1 MYSWNLSITVGYNK
15 ILFNASVDITK
26 GSLIQLN
33 QSVGT
38 GKVALETL
46 GNATYSDMKWGSS
59 LTFYYIYRFITGNL
73 TKISPNKYT
82 NYRFYMN
89 SITEFEYYQNF
100 FQLVHRYSASD
111 LFNLTVTPS
120 NSSISFSREVLIDR
134 KFSHFLSQRINV

>member
-1 MYSWNLSITVGYNK
+1 VYSWNLSITVGYNK

-134 KFSHFLSQRINV
+134 KFSHFLSQRINF

>member
-1 MYSWNLSITVGYNK
+1 VYSWNLSITVGYNK

>member
-33 QSVGT
+33 QTVGT

-46 GNATYSDMKWGSS
+46 GNATYSDMKWGSY
-59 LTFYYIYRFITGNL
+59 LTFLYFTTITGNL
-73 TKISPNKYT
+73 TKISSNKYT
-82 NYRFYMN
+82 NYRFYFN
-89 SITEFEYYQNF
+89 SITEFEYYQNSF
-100 FQLVHRYSASD
+100 PLVHKYSTSE
-111 LFNLTVTPS
+111 LFNLSVTPA

-134 KFSHFLSQRINV
+134 KFFVILLSEAN

>member
-1 MYSWNLSITVGYNK
+1 MYSWNFSITVGYNK
-15 ILFNASVDITK
+15 ILFNASVDVAK

-33 QSVGT
+33 QSVGA

-59 LTFYYIYRFITGNL
+59 LIFHYIYRSIIGNL

-82 NYRFYMN
+82 NYRFYLN

-100 FQLVHRYSASD
+100 FPLVHRYLASE
-111 LFNLTVTPS
+111 LFNLTVTPA

-134 KFSHFLSQRINV
+134 

>member
-134 KFSHFLSQRINV
+134 KFSHFLSQRINF

>member
-120 NSSISFSREVLIDR
+120 NTSISFSREVLIDR